1 MSKLLVA
8 IDGSQCSQRAVEYVA
23 RQFSGL
29 SGLEITLF
37 HVLPYVPAVFWDDG
51 HIKSSEEVEARK
63 KLVDLW
69 LANQTSRLDP
79 IFHEAA
85 AVLTKGGIR
94 PEQITVRSVSDSIDA
109 AGSII
114 EEAKTGGYQTVVMG
128 RCGRTAGERLL
139 MGSVTTKVINYG
151 TGMALCVVE

>member
-1 MSKLLVA
+1 MSKLLIA
-8 IDGSQCSQRAVEYVA
+8 IDGSECSHRAVEYVA

-29 SGLEITLF
+29 SGLEVTLF
-37 HVLPYVPAVFWDDG
+37 HVLPYVPAVLWDDG
-51 HIKSSEEVEARK
+51 HIKNSEEVEARK

-69 LANQTSRLDP
+69 LANQTSRLEP
-79 IFHEAA
+79 IFRGATDI
-85 AVLTKGGIR
+85 LTRGGIK
-94 PEQITVRSVSDSIDA
+94 PEQITVRSVSDSIDT

-114 EEAKTGGYQTVVMG
+114 EEARTGGYQTLVMG